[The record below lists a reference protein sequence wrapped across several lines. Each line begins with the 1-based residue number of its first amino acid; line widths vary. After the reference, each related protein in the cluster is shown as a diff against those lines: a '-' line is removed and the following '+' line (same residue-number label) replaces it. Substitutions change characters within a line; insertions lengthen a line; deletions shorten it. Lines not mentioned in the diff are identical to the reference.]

1 MAARGGAGP
10 RPKAEPSEPRAAR
23 REDPG
28 KPRERRLGSTLRK
41 AVEIAGVVIALS
53 ALLVWCSIPNVGYL
67 ADENPETTAFIELRR
82 HEADDAGKPFKLE
95 WRWVPMKR
103 ISVYLRRAVIYA
115 EDINFYE
122 HDGVDWGAIE
132 KAAEGEFARGGSTI
146 TQQVAKNLYLSP
158 SRSPVRKVREL
169 LIAYRLE
176 DDLDK
181 HRILELYLNIA
192 EWGDG
197 VFGAEAA
204 SRHWFHH
211 SAAALTPLEA
221 ARLAVALPNPRER
234 APIVRTKDLD
244 EKCERILRWMRK
256 DGVISAAEYDAAKA
270 EL

>member
-1 MAARGGAGP
+1 VA
-10 RPKAEPSEPRAAR
+10 RAADDVKLR
-23 REDPG
+23 W
-28 KPRERRLGSTLRK
+28 LRK
-41 AVEIAGVVIALS
+41 TAEIAGVVIACA

-82 HEADDAGKPFKLE
+82 READDAGKPFKLE

-132 KAAEGEFARGGSTI
+132 KAVEDDFARGGSTI
-146 TQQVAKNLYLSP
+146 TQQLAKNLFLSP
-158 SRSPVRKVREL
+158 SRSPVRKLREM
-169 LIAYRLE
+169 LIAFRLE
-176 DDLDK
+176 DALDK

-204 SRHWFHH
+204 ARHWFHH
-211 SAAALTPLEA
+211 SAASLTPVEA
-221 ARLAVALPNPRER
+221 ARLAIALPNPRER
-234 APIVRTKDLD
+234 APNVHDAELAK
-244 EKCERILRWMRK
+244 KCERILRWMRK
-256 DGVISAAEYDAAKA
+256 EGVISAGEYEASVPGC
-270 EL
+270 

>member
-1 MAARGGAGP
+1 MKRV
-10 RPKAEPSEPRAAR
+10 RQ
-23 REDPG
+23 
-28 KPRERRLGSTLRK
+28 
-41 AVEIAGVVIALS
+41 VIEIAGVVLAFS
-53 ALLVWCSIPNVGYL
+53 ALLVWCSIPDVAYL

-82 HEADDAGKPFKLE
+82 SEAEDAGHAFKLE
-95 WRWVPMKR
+95 WRFVPMKK

-115 EDINFYE
+115 EDINFYD

-132 KAAEGEFARGGSTI
+132 KAAEGEFSRGGSTI

-192 EWGDG
+192 EWGEG

-234 APIVRTKDLD
+234 APNVRTRDLD